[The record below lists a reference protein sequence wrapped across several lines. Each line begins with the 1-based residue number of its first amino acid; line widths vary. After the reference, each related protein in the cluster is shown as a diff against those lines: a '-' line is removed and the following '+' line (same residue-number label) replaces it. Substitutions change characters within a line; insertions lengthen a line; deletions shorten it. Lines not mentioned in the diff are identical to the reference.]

1 LPVAIVIH
9 HKEIIVPSKKQTHTT
24 EKAQPKQKTP
34 KPATPLLETA
44 ASPQNHPATI
54 IPKAARN
61 PRSLTPR
68 DVLQLQSAVGNQFVS
83 QLLAPQRPRPQPI
96 QREEVGNQFYAHGA
110 FMGAARR
117 MLNDPKWNRI
127 LQTLMPDVY
136 ADVHDESSEGD
147 LIPMLENNP
156 VMAAYGLFKTQQL
169 DRNRE
174 GGRSDRLQ
182 TMQAIEWDVWLDPD
196 VINGYNVAV
205 LMGKSAIE
213 QQDKLLVDTMIIAH
227 GNTKQT
233 IIENK
238 IGYPQYDPVKETAKS
253 ELGGARSTA
262 WMDLF
267 GRTIRLATA
276 DDPDKLMEEMR
287 GEARHADEDDQS
299 LYQTFEKK
307 TPFNEV
313 VELYKK
319 TFGKETFS
327 VLLDIKS
334 QSAPH
339 VLRKLIRE
347 LNRRGVHVYGVGTF
361 RFSELNELDQIEQ
374 TVDGQEMGAPR
385 AIKFFHGIGNLQ
397 TACTDG
403 EVFKGDSVMFNAGS
417 ILDSV
422 DWDADKP
429 NADDA
434 EIESI
439 IQKLG
444 EFKNTYGFQL
454 GLYIQEGAT
463 DQRAAQ
469 KVTTFSNKHADIF
482 DLGFSWGGISN
493 DMGPVTGGG
502 TGMGAQEWVPW
513 NEWDEDEE
521 PGRPPSTGFEST
533 FSIKRFLES
542 RHFDVSR
549 GYVAIETH
557 AEWDTPQGPSNE
569 FFVTL
574 RQDEWGRDSRYTRYR
589 CIVGMQGTARWS
601 GLEDGT
607 YYLEIDVADQDTA
620 TLSGEVKVTF

>member
-1 LPVAIVIH
+1 M
-9 HKEIIVPSKKQTHTT
+9 PSKKQTQSH
-24 EKAQPKQKTP
+24 EKAQPKP
-34 KPATPLLETA
+34 KSPKAATTQLETA
-44 ASPQNHPATI
+44 APPQNHPGTI
-54 IPKAARN
+54 LPKASRS
-61 PRSLTPR
+61 PRSLSPR
-68 DVLQLQSAVGNQFVS
+68 EVLQLQSAVGNQFVS
-83 QLLAPQRPRPQPI
+83 QLLAPKRPI
-96 QREEVGNQFYAHGA
+96 QRQEVGNQFYAHGA
-110 FMGAARR
+110 FMGAARQ

-136 ADVHDESSEGD
+136 ADVHDERDEGD

-169 DRNRE
+169 DKQKE
-174 GGRSDRLQ
+174 GGRSDRIQ
-182 TMQAIEWDVWLDPD
+182 TIQAIEWDVWLDPD

-205 LMGKSAIE
+205 LMGPSAVA
-213 QQDKLLVDTMIIAH
+213 QQDKLLVDSMIIAH

-233 IIENK
+233 VIENK
-238 IGYPQYDPVKETAKS
+238 IGYPQYDAVKKTGKS

-267 GRTIRLATA
+267 GRAMRLATA

-287 GEARHADEDDQS
+287 GEARHTGKNDQS

-313 VELYKK
+313 VKLYKK
-319 TFGKETFS
+319 TFGKESFS

-334 QSAPH
+334 QSPPH

-361 RFSELNELDQIEQ
+361 RFSELNELAQIEQ
-374 TVDGQEMGAPR
+374 KVGGMPMGAPK

-403 EVFKGDSVMFNAGS
+403 EVFKGDNVMFNAGS

-422 DWDADKP
+422 DWNANKP
-429 NADDA
+429 DADDA

-454 GLYIQEGAT
+454 GLYIQEGAA
-463 DQRAAQ
+463 DKRAAQ
-469 KVTTFSNKHADIF
+469 KITAFSNKHPDIF
-482 DLGFSWGGISN
+482 DMGFGWGGIGN

-502 TGMGAQEWVPW
+502 SGMGAQDWIPW
-513 NEWDEDEE
+513 NEWDEDEK
-521 PGRPPSTGFEST
+521 PGTPPSTGFEST

-542 RHFDVSR
+542 RHFKVSR
-549 GYVAIETH
+549 GHVAIETH
-557 AEWDTPQGPSNE
+557 AEWDKQPGPSSE

-589 CIVGMQGTARWS
+589 CLVGMLGTARWS

-607 YYLEIDVADQDTA
+607 YYLEIDVADQDEA
-620 TLSGEVKVTF
+620 TLNGEVKVTF